1 MYSYQHTAYLYE
13 GILPLLEYLKSQGHV
28 LGIITSKTM
37 EQYKNSFIPFG
48 IGGMFRTVITADDTK
63 QHKPHPAPMNTYM
76 WLEDTDASQVLYV
89 GDSVY
94 DMDCAR
100 AAGVDLSLIHI

>member
-1 MYSYQHTAYLYE
+1 
-13 GILPLLEYLKSQGHV
+13 
-28 LGIITSKTM
+28 
-37 EQYKNSFIPFG
+37 
-48 IGGMFRTVITADDTK
+48 MFRTVITADDTK

-100 AAGVDLSLIHI
+100 AAGVDSALALWGCHNPEGIPSTYRFAAPGVMEQWFRDGCPA